1 MMGLFKGMRR
11 NNHEDEMRKR
21 MLDAIKGAQEENMP
35 DSMSAAQIG
44 QALAN
49 AANMIDKS
57 VGVQHVAAVN
67 FPHVAPGNQYAQGN
81 TGQVLGVQGWVTPP
95 TTTRGGA
102 NNKAEHLF
110 KMLAMRM
117 RWDANL
123 FVSQGYEIPFHGIT
137 LLERADGVVLILI
150 ATGTDHVLLEDDG
163 QMFPSDNLIT
173 KLRVLTP

>member
-21 MLDAIKGAQEENMP
+21 MFDAIKGAQEE
-35 DSMSAAQIG
+35 DMSAAQIG

-49 AANMIDKS
+49 AADMIDRS

-67 FPHVAPGNQYAQGN
+67 FPHVIPGHHYAQGN
-81 TGQVLGVQGWVTPP
+81 TGQVLSGQGRVNPP

-110 KMLAMRM
+110 RMLAMRM
-117 RWDANL
+117 RWDTNVFA
-123 FVSQGYEIPFHGIT
+123 SQGYEIPFHGIT
-137 LLERADGVVLILI
+137 LLDRADGVVLILI

-163 QMFPSDNLIT
+163 HMFPSDNLIT

>member
-11 NNHEDEMRKR
+11 NSHEDEMRKR
-21 MLDAIKGAQEENMP
+21 MFDAVKRAQEEDMP

-44 QALAN
+44 QALAS

-67 FPHVAPGNQYAQGN
+67 FPHVTPGNQHVQGN
-81 TGQVLGVQGWVTPP
+81 TSQVISRQGWVNPP
-95 TTTRGGA
+95 EARSDGA

-110 KMLAMRM
+110 RMLAMRM
-117 RWDANL
+117 RWDTNVFA
-123 FVSQGYEIPFHGIT
+123 SRGYNVPFHGIT
-137 LLERADGVVLILI
+137 LLERGDGVVLILI